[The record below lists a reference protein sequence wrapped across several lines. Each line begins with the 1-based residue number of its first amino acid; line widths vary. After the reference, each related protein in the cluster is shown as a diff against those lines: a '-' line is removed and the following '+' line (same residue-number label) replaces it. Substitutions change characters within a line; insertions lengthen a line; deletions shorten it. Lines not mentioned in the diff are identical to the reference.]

1 MVFEPTRRRLRI
13 QCVAEVQ
20 VSRTELQSLIV
31 EHARQVTA
39 FLLEHPELRA
49 FD

>member
-1 MVFEPTRRRLRI
+1 VE
-13 QCVAEVQ
+13 EVQ
-20 VSRTELQSLIV
+20 VSRGNLQALIV
-31 EHARQVTA
+31 EHAREVTA